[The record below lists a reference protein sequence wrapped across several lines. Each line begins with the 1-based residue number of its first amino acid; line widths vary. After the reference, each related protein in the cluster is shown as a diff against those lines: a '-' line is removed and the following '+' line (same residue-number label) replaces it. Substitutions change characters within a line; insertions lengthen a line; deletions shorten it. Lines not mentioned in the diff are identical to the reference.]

1 MKPMPCH
8 KKKHKKRKTS
18 ILTSAYPMW
27 KGWKVLSEGYDFSED
42 PQKVFVNLLI
52 RKLDMCYIALFE
64 SRDII
69 RTIALLKGII
79 LTLSKSSK
87 TSLNKLKE
95 NLEKME
101 NGEGRKMLMAEQ
113 IYGEITDYLHETYFK
128 ETFGVRARNPRP
140 RRLGDNE
147 PANPV

>member
-1 MKPMPCH
+1 M
-8 KKKHKKRKTS
+8 
-18 ILTSAYPMW
+18 
-27 KGWKVLSEGYDFSED
+27 SEDYGFSED

-69 RTIALLKGII
+69 RAIALLKGII
-79 LTLSKSSK
+79 LTLSKGSK
-87 TSLNKLKE
+87 TSLKKLQE
-95 NLEKME
+95 SLEKME
-101 NGEGRKMLMAEQ
+101 NGEGRKMGSAEQ

-147 PANPV
+147 PATTA